1 MTTSRVCIGQSANL
15 IDGLNPHWTPQQGL
29 PGLLYPVPEQPLATR
44 PARVI
49 DSRGTWSF
57 PELSLHEN
65 ALSLLD
71 ALIPFQV
78 VSPSSEVDAPCI
90 GAGALLAGAQY
101 SHSSLQALSN
111 TLGVN
116 LDDEDLHYVLVK
128 LTRVDGTDTHASV
141 ANGIL
146 MHVRPSQPDPA
157 YGLTPAFLSSATKL
171 AHAGRS
177 RQQDY
182 GEQLTALKAQGILD
196 TFGVYGTHYVS
207 AVTLGDTILQVFAY
221 RAEAFA
227 NIRTA
232 YAQGRNPLSGPDTHY
247 FAQFTTD
254 NAVSPLGYVAQYG
267 KLLCLSDC
275 SAFNLSVQKGD
286 WVDPLWSQHS
296 SIFAPFIRSTALTRL
311 DLANR
316 FVEQTTVHV
325 QLASLALMVEQKRG
339 LLWQRILKGAMVQ
352 KYRDRIGANFA
363 VYDTRDFSSLLPE
376 DTQAVVS
383 FIATPNI
390 NLFKTQIDLA
400 TLQLVAPQQ
409 VQGFTLLANVL
420 SISQGSAV
428 DIPGVQVRL
437 FGQVIDMRAQGQPRT
452 IRLSNDAY
460 STLQL
465 SCDEFLG
472 ALAISNHL
480 GDRYSVIVDGLRFGL
495 RDDGPRAQP
504 FIESDVRGTPANDSL
519 PALIDNLEF
528 SMSFAESAL
537 CDRSSSSAT
546 GLQTLIKQYLS
557 WLIDLLPSDSKDERT
572 TTLRVSALDLLR
584 CSADARQESY
594 VPLLPFDD
602 YKAYTSSIIEYLER
616 IQLQIAQN
624 ELRLAN
630 RRQQELLVEV
640 GNTLN
645 QNIIQSGELISA
657 VISANAAQ
665 LQDLESLQSSLV
677 EQGSTEAERQQ
688 RMINDLDSQLF
699 EARAT
704 VEFSVQKYKSA
715 VERWQAYEEL
725 KFGLEVATQLFN
737 LSTSIVAP
745 ASSISAVKALGLTAQ
760 RIQKTLKVLN
770 ATVELYSGVT
780 TGLDGLSAAQQTLD
794 ELQEASFDRQSLLTW
809 DELPVQFNQ
818 IMATGPDVPEK
829 STLQSAFSIMI
840 MRGKA
845 VVSARAS
852 LHGVLRDLYQNQ
864 QRQQLNAKQLDRFAA
879 LQHKLKPA
887 RVEALDVDN
896 IDLVALT
903 SQLAFVRNQMLTI
916 LGKAFLLQDQALQ
929 YTYLQPATPIPSA
942 SLLGF
947 SKAVVQ
953 QHTNTL
959 AAKTA
964 LAPYQ
969 VSRTQPIDIVIDG
982 IRPQDL
988 TQGNSLLHT
997 IYLDNAAFQE
1007 YVDARVV
1014 AIVAT
1019 VEGVKSTDSGNYL
1032 LRLACSGTP
1041 FHDRNLQ
1048 RKAMSF
1054 NTPGRERIYSYRAN
1068 DNAPNFSDQGV
1079 SWSAGV
1085 SRITPF
1091 TNWEI
1096 SLPASKVNA
1105 GLAFD
1110 RELLTVRLSFVLEAR
1125 IVDTYSTRAP
1135 LPRSLLESGTAER
1148 ARLNATSPTTSQS
1161 LLSQMFAEGPC
1172 TNNWD
1177 VVFNM
1182 RLDSINEVL
1191 AAQYERFKTDS
1202 KFTNKVSYRGNEP
1215 VLPTD
1220 IAITTNILEVEYGY
1234 PKLEFSA
1241 NDTSTVTVTME
1252 IIKGFYQKCQ
1262 RSTRHPEDPVE
1273 CSPKEIM
1280 DGETLTIVGI
1290 PLQKVSGVIKKT
1302 NPDGT
1307 SSTDSNTLAVTLAL
1321 AEGVFGLPL
1330 KLSNTAAMIFNQE
1343 FQNHFRNRNFVFE
1356 INRLDLS
1363 NIPTLDELKPNGF
1376 NFKVLKTK
1384 AGNEM
1389 LQLFIMTGGRPM
1401 LDGSCMSLNDIS
1413 EPLPDDQQ
1421 CSLFVRSSL
1430 VFGNILPASLKSDN
1444 GWTLRGIDPQAAHTS
1459 WSAEF
1464 SLANMGASLDLSALN
1479 HASSVGGGQVYDCTY
1494 TLPHGNQ
1501 ITCSLTGTQL
1511 KAQANGQLHFTG
1523 SHKQAFDYLEIR
1535 SYHGQEKERNNCST
1549 DVSLAV
1555 NAYLPLSVSGQ
1566 GREQSIQ
1573 ISLESKAI
1581 TLNGHLS
1588 GGGPSGSDDLNAQV
1602 NKQCRDQ
1609 LPEQVMRNLSFS
1621 FDPISV
1627 FALKN
1632 LLFPEKNYITF
1643 SACAVP
1649 GDLVLLG
1656 RFNKQL

>member
-15 IDGLNPHWTPQQGL
+15 VDGLNPHWTLQQGL

-49 DSRGTWSF
+49 EPRGTWSF

-71 ALIPFQV
+71 ALIPLQV

-90 GAGALLAGAQY
+90 GAGALLAGAQH

-111 TLGVN
+111 TLGVS
-116 LDDEDLHYVLVK
+116 LDDEGLRYVLVK
-128 LTRVDGTDTHASV
+128 LTRVDGTDTHASA

-177 RQQDY
+177 RRQDY
-182 GEQLTALKAQGILD
+182 GEQLTVLKAQGILD

-221 RAEAFA
+221 RTEAFA
-227 NIRTA
+227 RIRQA
-232 YAQGRNPLSGPDTHY
+232 YANGRNPLSGPNTHY
-247 FAQFTTD
+247 FDQFTTD
-254 NAVSPLGYVAQYG
+254 STVSPLGYVAQYG

-275 SAFNLSVQKGD
+275 SAFKLSVQKGD
-286 WVDPLWSQHS
+286 WVDPLWSHQS
-296 SIFAPFIRSTALTRL
+296 SIFAPFISSTALTHL
-311 DLANR
+311 DLADK

-339 LLWQRILKGAMVQ
+339 LLWQRIFKGAMVQ

-376 DTQAVVS
+376 DTQDVVS

-390 NLFKTQIDLA
+390 NLFKAQVDLA
-400 TLQLVAPQQ
+400 TLQLIAPQQ
-409 VQGFTLLANVL
+409 VRGFTLLANVL
-420 SISQGSAV
+420 SMSQGAAV
-428 DIPGVQVRL
+428 DVPGDQVRL
-437 FGQVIDMRAQGQPRT
+437 FGQVIDMRTQGQPRA

-472 ALAISNHL
+472 ALAISDHQ

-495 RDDGPRAQP
+495 RGDGPRAQP
-504 FIESDVRGTPANDSL
+504 FIESDVRGTPASDCL

-528 SMSFAESAL
+528 SMSFAEAAL

-557 WLIDLLPSDSKDERT
+557 WLTELLPGDSKDERT
-572 TTLRVSALDLLR
+572 TTLRVSAMDLLR
-584 CSADARQESY
+584 CSDDARQESY

-624 ELRLAN
+624 EQRLAN
-630 RRQQELLVEV
+630 RKQQELLVEV

-665 LQDLESLQSSLV
+665 LQDLESLQRSLV
-677 EQGSTEAERQQ
+677 EQRSAEAERQQ
-688 RMINDLDSQLF
+688 RMLNDLDSQLF

-704 VEFSVQKYKSA
+704 VDFAVQKYKSA
-715 VERWQAYEEL
+715 VERWQAHEEL

-737 LSTSIVAP
+737 LSTAIAAP

-818 IMATGPDVPEK
+818 IMATGPDVAEK

-864 QRQQLNAKQLDRFAA
+864 QRQQLNARQLDRFAA
-879 LQHKLKPA
+879 LQHRLKPA

-929 YTYLQPATPIPSA
+929 YTYLQPATPAPSA

-947 SKAVVQ
+947 SRAVVQ
-953 QHTNTL
+953 QHANTL

-969 VSRTQPIDIVIDG
+969 ASRTQPIEIVISG
-982 IRPQDL
+982 IRPEAL

-997 IYLDNAAFQE
+997 LYLDNAAFQE

-1014 AIVAT
+1014 AVVAT
-1019 VEGVKSTDSGNYL
+1019 VEGIKSTDSGNYL
-1032 LRLACSGTP
+1032 LRLACNGTP

-1054 NTPGRERIYSYRAN
+1054 HTPGRERIYSYRAN
-1068 DNAPNFSDQGV
+1068 DNVANFSDQGH
-1079 SWSAGV
+1079 SWSDGV

-1105 GLAFD
+1105 GLTFD

-1125 IVDTYSTRAP
+1125 IVDAYGTRAP
-1135 LPRSLLESGTAER
+1135 LARARLESGTA
-1148 ARLNATSPTTSQS
+1148 ATSPTTSQS
-1161 LLSQMFAEGPC
+1161 LLNQMFTEGPC

-1182 RLDSINEVL
+1182 RLDSINEAL
-1191 AAQYERFKTDS
+1191 AAQYERFNTDS
-1202 KFTNKVSYRGNEP
+1202 QFTNKFVYEKDEDLKHRPNAM
-1215 VLPTD
+1215 T
-1220 IAITTNILEVEYGY
+1220 IRTNHLEFEYGY

-1241 NDTSTVTVTME
+1241 NDTSTVTVKMK
-1252 IIKGFYQKCQ
+1252 ISKGYFQTWE
-1262 RSTRHPEDPVE
+1262 RSLKHPEDPIE
-1273 CSPKEIM
+1273 YNPKEIM
-1280 DGETLTIVGI
+1280 DGETLTIGAI
-1290 PLQKVSGVIKKT
+1290 PLQKVSGSINKE

-1307 SSTDSNTLAVTLAL
+1307 PSSTSNTLAVTLAL
-1321 AEGVFGLPL
+1321 AEGVFNLDMDF
-1330 KLSNTAAMIFNQE
+1330 SDTEAMIFNE
-1343 FQNHFRNRNFVFE
+1343 ELQNHFRKLNFVFE

-1363 NIPTLDELKPNGF
+1363 NVPTLNELKPNGF
-1376 NFKVLKTK
+1376 NFKVLKTP

-1389 LQLFIMTGGRPM
+1389 LQLFIMTGDRPM
-1401 LDGSCMSLNDIS
+1401 LDKSCMSLNDIA

-1430 VFGNILPASLKSDN
+1430 VFGSILPASLRSDN
-1444 GWTLRGIDPQAAHTS
+1444 GWTLRGIDPHAAHTS
-1459 WSAEF
+1459 WSTEF
-1464 SLANMGASLDLSALN
+1464 SQANLGASLDLSALN
-1479 HASSVGGGQVYDCTY
+1479 HTASVGGGQVYDCTY
-1494 TLPHGNQ
+1494 SLPNGGR
-1501 ITCSLTGTQL
+1501 ITCSLAGTQL

-1523 SHKQAFDYLEIR
+1523 SHKQAFDFFEIR
-1535 SYHGQEKERNNCST
+1535 SYHGHEKERNTCST

-1573 ISLESKAI
+1573 ISLEGKAI
-1581 TLNGHLS
+1581 TLDGHLS
-1588 GGGPSGSDDLNAQV
+1588 GGGPSGTDDLNAQV
-1602 NKQCRDQ
+1602 NQQCRDQ
-1609 LPEQVMRNLSFS
+1609 LPEQVKRNLSFS

-1656 RFNKQL
+1656 RFNKQP